1 MSVRQA
7 KPKLEFN
14 VQITNPHFLKIMLV
28 CLVCRLN
35 LRKRST
41 LKRLG

>member
-1 MSVRQA
+1 MSVTQA
-7 KPKLEFN
+7 KPKLEF

-41 LKRLG
+41 LKRHG